1 MSFCWQTL
9 DSWLPVCDKHWLVCG
24 LILVTTTLACCTYI
38 SIHDYSYYCMFQM
51 HICYNFYYGI
61 CKNIVTNKQEVWI
74 FITWLYPLIIIV
86 PIVQVTMYE
95 NFCVWRVLC
104 SYVLHE
110 KWVQPLLC
118 NSSGNFLGLMCVFM
132 TLVVLVDLWWCVIAL
147 VNVSKMQIHCDK
159 WLLMVECFYFDC
171 R

>member
-1 MSFCWQTL
+1 M
-9 DSWLPVCDKHWLVCG
+9 
-24 LILVTTTLACCTYI
+24 
-38 SIHDYSYYCMFQM
+38 
-51 HICYNFYYGI
+51 
-61 CKNIVTNKQEVWI
+61 
-74 FITWLYPLIIIV
+74 
-86 PIVQVTMYE
+86 
-95 NFCVWRVLC
+95 
-104 SYVLHE
+104 
-110 KWVQPLLC
+110 QPLLC